1 MNGALAVRLWFNTW
15 LVLSAG
21 FIVAGIF
28 IALMNGVEFYFVLLA
43 CAAAFAGSL
52 PALVFISVAFY
63 VARRYSLSP
72 RHNLYTLL
80 AICFAACCPYGVL
93 AGLIYGSHNLP
104 EGILA
109 AIGCTLVLFGCFV
122 VAFFIRYKYIRDA
135 LLLTSHLPQLKNEN
149 AGDTAAVNIL
159 FLEEDSIK
167 NKSITIN
174 THKQMDSNQPI
185 SEAMN
190 EPLPSSSANK
200 IMIKAAITGALILL
214 MLIPMIFINNLVRE
228 REQRQQ
234 EVVTEVSDKWARP
247 QSVSTP
253 YLVIPYEYTYLNQ
266 KKEAEKATKDIILL
280 PEVLNVKGVL
290 VPQER
295 KRSIYTVLLYQAAL
309 KTSGHFL
316 IKIPSTIK
324 GENLLWKDARLCLG
338 ITDFKGINKQ
348 VTANFGSN
356 IYELTPGLPTSAI
369 DKDGLSAPVVLSGSD
384 IGKPLNFNLDLD
396 INGSQQLQ
404 FIPLAG
410 NSNFSLHS
418 TWANPSFDGITLPF
432 SRQVSDSGFTAQWSF
447 NKARLPFGTFLNDFK
462 MDKTSYS
469 FGVSMVQPADQYA
482 KTSRSVKYAIL
493 FIGLTFSIFFIVELM
508 QKRPVHPVQ
517 YILVGLA
524 LVIFYTLLLSL
535 SELVLFDIA
544 YLAAAS
550 ATILLISLY
559 AKGHFKSWKVAG
571 IFAGVLSML
580 YSFIFVLIRLEDTS
594 LLVGSVGLFAVL
606 ALVMYAS
613 RRINWYQP
621 SFGKTLNA

>member
-1 MNGALAVRLWFNTW
+1 MNGALALRLWFNTW

-21 FIVAGIF
+21 FIVAGIYF
-28 IALMNGVEFYFVLLA
+28 AFMNDGEFVFVLLA
-43 CAAAFAGSL
+43 CAAAFVGSL
-52 PALVFISVAFY
+52 PALVFISVALY
-63 VARRYSLSP
+63 VVRRYSLSP
-72 RHNLYTLL
+72 KHNLYTLL
-80 AICFAACCPYGVL
+80 LICFAACCPYGAIAALVN
-93 AGLIYGSHNLP
+93 ARGGLL

-109 AIGCTLVLFGCFV
+109 ALGCTLVLFGCFV
-122 VAFFIRYKYIRDA
+122 VAFFIQYKYIRAA
-135 LLLTSHLPQLKNEN
+135 LLLTSHRPQMINEN
-149 AGDTAAVNIL
+149 ADEASAVNIRY
-159 FLEEDSIK
+159 LEYDT
-167 NKSITIN
+167 NHQSITTN
-174 THKQMDSNQPI
+174 THKQMESNQPI
-185 SEAMN
+185 SETMN
-190 EPLPSSSANK
+190 ELQPQSSSSK

-214 MLIPMIFINNLVRE
+214 MLIPMIFINNLVGE
-228 REQRQQ
+228 REKRQQ

-253 YLVIPYEYTYLNQ
+253 YLVIPYEYTFLNQ
-266 KKEAEKATKDIILL
+266 KKEAETATKDIILL
-280 PEVLNVKGVL
+280 PEVLNVEGVL
-290 VPQER
+290 NPQER

-338 ITDFKGINKQ
+338 ITDFKGINRQ
-348 VTANFGSN
+348 VTANLGDN
-356 IYELTPGLPTSAI
+356 LYELTPGLPTSAI
-369 DKDGLSAPVVLSGSD
+369 DKDGLSTPVVLSGSD
-384 IGKPLNFNLDLD
+384 IGKPLNFKLNLD

-410 NSNFSLHS
+410 NSNFSMHS

-432 SRQVSDSGFTAQWSF
+432 TRQVSDSGFTAQWSF

-462 MDKTSYS
+462 MDKTAYS

-544 YLAAAS
+544 YLVAAF
-550 ATILLISLY
+550 ATISLISLY

-594 LLVGSVGLFAVL
+594 LLVGSVGLFVVL